1 MPNHG
6 FNVYGA
12 SRWHILIVLSG
23 SYKGKRNM
31 VEYMVPTDIPL
42 SYSGNIFIY
51 LTHELDFPLYET
63 TCNLLILY

>member
-1 MPNHG
+1 
-6 FNVYGA
+6 
-12 SRWHILIVLSG
+12 
-23 SYKGKRNM
+23 M